1 MRQTKEGCAHAV
13 KLRFSGLLLR
23 LVDYERTIVV
33 SAADL
38 NDALTQV
45 EARFPRLRQ
54 VLRDSEGGLRA
65 THRIFING
73 ELAPS
78 VGVTTPLANSDEV
91 EFLTA
96 IAGG

>member
-1 MRQTKEGCAHAV
+1 V

-23 LVDYERTIVV
+23 LVDYQRTIVV
-33 SAADL
+33 NATDL

-54 VLRDSEGGLRA
+54 VLRDSEGGLRG
-65 THRIFING
+65 THRVFING
-73 ELAPS
+73 ELTKSAA
-78 VGVTTPLANSDEV
+78 VTMPLAGSDEV

>member
-1 MRQTKEGCAHAV
+1 M

-23 LVDYERTIVV
+23 LVDYQRTIVV
-33 SAADL
+33 NATDL

-45 EARFPRLRQ
+45 EDRFPRLRQ
-54 VLRDSEGGLRA
+54 VLRDSEGGIRG

-73 ELAPS
+73 ELTKS
-78 VGVTTPLANSDEV
+78 VGATTPLSDSDEV